1 MPLSDII
8 GLVVARP
15 RTAIEGGD
23 LDIPLDAA
31 LATVHTYRNAITGE
45 PIEDGSEIHDHVIAE
60 PEELT
65 IEGLGSDNPSRSFGG
80 VPGGALGAGIGGPGG
95 GTSGAALGSRA

>member
-1 MPLSDII
+1 MQLSDII
-8 GLVVARP
+8 GLVVGRP
-15 RTAIEGGD
+15 RTDIEGGD
-23 LDIPLDAA
+23 IDIPLDAA

-65 IEGLGSDNPSRSFGG
+65 IEGLVSDHTSNIFGG
-80 VPGGALGAGIGGPGG
+80 VPGGALGAGIGGLVG